1 MDRYDYQAL
10 VNEVVTR
17 GINMFESFDDWTK
30 GAFALSNLGEDGR
43 TMFNNIAKLSAKYN
57 EAECNRKFTNALHT
71 SNKVGIASF
80 IYMCRQY
87 GIDTNRFYIKDGVDY
102 AQPIVTHVNSKPKE
116 VIPVA
121 IQREY
126 VLRSLDRNLQSDFV
140 FYLETLV
147 ADVERIVAVVNDY
160 QLGVT
165 KEGHVIYWNIDKDES
180 VRMGKVMKYKTDGHR
195 DKTFT
200 PLSIPKELSKCGK
213 LKADYVIKQTLF
225 GEHLLRHPQ
234 NADKTICIV
243 ESEKSA
249 VICSLCFP
257 NVLWMATGS
266 KGNLQDERMSAVK
279 GRKVILFPDT
289 DAEGKAYCQWCKRAD
304 ELNANGWQIQVCNYL
319 EKMATPEQRETKI
332 DIADLLIDDL
342 AQERKAHIAAIA
354 NILQGESCNRRE
366 QVYVLSN
373 SKPLLTTDGEQSHP
387 VGLTDKCNN

>member
-17 GINMFESFDDWTK
+17 GINMFESFDEWTK

-71 SNKVGIASF
+71 ASKVGIASF

-102 AQPIVTHVNSKPKE
+102 SQPVVTYVNSKPKE

-121 IQREY
+121 IQKEY

-140 FYLETLV
+140 SYLKTLV

-165 KEGHVIYWNIDKDES
+165 KEGHVIYWYIDKDES

-213 LKADYVIKQTLF
+213 LKADYTIKQTLF
-225 GEHLLRHPQ
+225 GEHLLRHSQ

-249 VICSLCFP
+249 VICSLCIP
-257 NVLWMATGS
+257 DALWLATGS
-266 KGNLQDERMSAVK
+266 KGNLQDGRMSAAK
-279 GRKVILFPDT
+279 GHKVILFPDT
-289 DAEGKAYCQWCKRAD
+289 DSDGQTYNLWCKRAD
-304 ELNANGWQIQVCNYL
+304 ELNAKGLQIQVCDYL
-319 EKMATPEQRETKI
+319 EKMATPEQREAKI
-332 DIADLLIDDL
+332 DIADLLTDDL
-342 AQERKAHIAAIA
+342 SQGCKTHIAAIV
-354 NILQGESCNRRE
+354 NMLQGESCNRRE
-366 QVYVLSN
+366 QVYVLSD
-373 SKPLLTTDGEQSHP
+373 SKPLLSPDGEQSASRWSHFHI
-387 VGLTDKCNN
+387 